1 MRLVI
6 QRVKHASVTIE
17 GTVKS
22 KIGQGMLI
30 LVGIENADT
39 QEDVEWL
46 VGKTAKM
53 RIFDDENGVMNL
65 ALRHKWRSIGSVT
78 VYAVRLMQEGKQAFL
93 VSCRHAR
100 HQHPALRGFL
110 PAVEHRNRQG
120 GRHGRVWR

>member
-22 KIGQGMLI
+22 NIGQGMLI

-65 ALRHKWRSIGSVT
+65 ALGDINGE
-78 VYAVRLMQEGKQAFL
+78 AL
-93 VSCRHAR
+93 VVSQFTLFASC
-100 HQHPALRGFL
+100 
-110 PAVEHRNRQG
+110 
-120 GRHGRVWR
+120 